1 MDEFDKKTLVHVT
14 NSSDDINKDYSPDHA
29 VIGDAKLVLDQLI
42 TEVKSLLGSN
52 KVNENF
58 KFENE
63 IAALRDQW
71 FKQWMPHLTSDEIP
85 ISPYRVIWELMQNTD
100 PSETIVTHDSG
111 SPRDQ
116 VIPFYN
122 ATNPNGFIAWGKSTQ
137 LGYSLGLAMGAKMA
151 SPEKIA
157 VNIIGDYGFGMVGLD
172 IETAVREK
180 IPIFT
185 IILNNSAMG
194 IYRPQ
199 NFPTANKLYG
209 TKYTGGDYS
218 KIADALGSYNEKVTS
233 PLEVGPSIR
242 RCIEVVKLGQTAVLE
257 VMTKEEPEMPHRI
270 F

>member
-1 MDEFDKKTLVHVT
+1 
-14 NSSDDINKDYSPDHA
+14 
-29 VIGDAKLVLDQLI
+29 
-42 TEVKSLLGSN
+42 
-52 KVNENF
+52 
-58 KFENE
+58 
-63 IAALRDQW
+63 
-71 FKQWMPHLTSDEIP
+71 
-85 ISPYRVIWELMQNTD
+85 
-100 PSETIVTHDSG
+100 
-111 SPRDQ
+111 
-116 VIPFYN
+116 
-122 ATNPNGFIAWGKSTQ
+122 
-137 LGYSLGLAMGAKMA
+137 
-151 SPEKIA
+151 
-157 VNIIGDYGFGMVGLD
+157 MVGLD

-199 NFPTANKLYG
+199 NFPTANELYG